1 MDNDTKVDVRNVIF
15 VMSELQVTSNPKVS
29 VSMIKKPKTD
39 PIACTGDIMA
49 MLDTLDVLG
58 GRWKLL
64 IVHYLILR
72 QGQANTFKKMEKD
85 IEGISAKMLSKEL
98 KSLEANLIVN
108 RTVMNTKPVT
118 IQYSITPYGLEAKE
132 VITTLLNW
140 GQKHRVKLFE
150 IEVE

>member
-1 MDNDTKVDVRNVIF
+1 MRNVIF
-15 VMSELQVTSNPKVS
+15 VMSELQVTNNPEVS
-29 VSMIKKPKTD
+29 IIMIKKPKTD
-39 PIACTGDIMA
+39 PAACTGDIMA

-98 KSLEANLIVN
+98 KSLEANLIVK
-108 RTVMNTKPVT
+108 REVMDTKPMT
-118 IQYSITPYGLEAKE
+118 IRYSITPYGLETKE
-132 VITTLLNW
+132 VITTLLHW

-150 IEVE
+150 QVDDKTPA